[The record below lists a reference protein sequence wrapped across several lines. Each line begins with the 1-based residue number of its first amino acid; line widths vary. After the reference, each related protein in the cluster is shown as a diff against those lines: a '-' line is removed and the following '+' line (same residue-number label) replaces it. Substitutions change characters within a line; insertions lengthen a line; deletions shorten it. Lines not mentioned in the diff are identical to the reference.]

1 MYHRIYN
8 KKLLSKNGT
17 LIDNWYEEEKLRNLT
32 GVPRAVEQKNFSISK
47 IQFVTQI
54 LMMIHLNE

>member
-32 GVPRAVEQKNFSISK
+32 GVPRAVEQKNFPK
-47 IQFVTQI
+47 KF
-54 LMMIHLNE
+54 